1 MKAILFDLDGTLTD
15 PREGITRCIAHAL
28 ERMGVAPPPL
38 DELTFAIGPPLR
50 DSRERR
56 AAFRGDIETAGL
68 RRAHRAPLRAR
79 RAFLRVAWLR
89 ARRHADLPTHLLP
102 RHAIAPGDAAMIG
115 DRGVDM
121 RAARHHGLHGIG
133 ARWGY
138 GTHDELTAAGAH
150 SLCEGPA
157 GLWRSIQSVS
167 ARR

>member
-1 MKAILFDLDGTLTD
+1 
-15 PREGITRCIAHAL
+15 
-28 ERMGVAPPPL
+28 
-38 DELTFAIGPPLR
+38 
-50 DSRERR
+50 
-56 AAFRGDIETAGL
+56 
-68 RRAHRAPLRAR
+68 
-79 RAFLRVAWLR
+79 
-89 ARRHADLPTHLLP
+89 
-102 RHAIAPGDAAMIG
+102 MIG

-133 ARWGY
+133 ALWGY

>member
-1 MKAILFDLDGTLTD
+1 VATSKPLVYAERIVRHFALDAHFFELHGCELDGTRIS
-15 PREGITRCIAHAL
+15 PRTCC
-28 ERMGVAPPPL
+28 
-38 DELTFAIGPPLR
+38 
-50 DSRERR
+50 
-56 AAFRGDIETAGL
+56 
-68 RRAHRAPLRAR
+68 
-79 RAFLRVAWLR
+79 
-89 ARRHADLPTHLLP
+89 P

-133 ARWGY
+133 ALWGY